1 MINQDIQTLVNQLD
15 NILLGKPEK
24 NKIENVNA
32 CLALLEEKLI
42 NLSQKMEET
51 KDFSMQLAE
60 GHLDIKMLSRDNYIC
75 FGLKEIQASLLHLT
89 WQVKQIEKGDYGQ
102 QVDFLG
108 EFSLTFNRMI
118 KRLKERETELE
129 TDKLTGARNLVKFR
143 IDAVKKIK
151 NKKSKYALVLIN
163 IDKFKIINDTFGFKK
178 GDEVICIMSESI
190 KKVLDPKE
198 IFGRYV
204 ADQFYILLN
213 YENHRKTL
221 ERIKTIYAII
231 EDEFKEKISQYYTLI
246 LLSGVYVIS
255 EKENDDVEFDIY
267 TNKARYA
274 LKDIKGKTENSILY
288 YNEKIKQKL
297 LESIEFETKMK
308 AALKNGEFEMY
319 LQPKYSLN
327 EERVVGAE
335 ALVRWNEPEKGLIS
349 PDAFI
354 KIFEN
359 NGFMVKIDFYMLE
372 QACLT
377 IRKWLDAGI
386 TPINIS
392 VNFSRLHLNNQRFV
406 NELVEVLN
414 KYEIPPKY
422 IEIELTERIF
432 FDNTKLLIEVM
443 NELHHYGFKLSMD
456 DFGSGYSSLGLL
468 KDLPLDI
475 IKLDRTFFTDYT
487 DLERGHAVIKGVID
501 IAKTLNI
508 QTVAEG
514 VETEEHIK
522 MLKEFGCDIV
532 QGFYYGKPVTVEIF
546 NRLMM

>member
-255 EKENDDVEFDIY
+255 EK
-267 TNKARYA
+267 
-274 LKDIKGKTENSILY
+274 
-288 YNEKIKQKL
+288 
-297 LESIEFETKMK
+297 
-308 AALKNGEFEMY
+308 
-319 LQPKYSLN
+319 
-327 EERVVGAE
+327 
-335 ALVRWNEPEKGLIS
+335 
-349 PDAFI
+349 
-354 KIFEN
+354 
-359 NGFMVKIDFYMLE
+359 
-372 QACLT
+372 
-377 IRKWLDAGI
+377 
-386 TPINIS
+386 
-392 VNFSRLHLNNQRFV
+392 
-406 NELVEVLN
+406 
-414 KYEIPPKY
+414 
-422 IEIELTERIF
+422 
-432 FDNTKLLIEVM
+432 
-443 NELHHYGFKLSMD
+443 
-456 DFGSGYSSLGLL
+456 
-468 KDLPLDI
+468 
-475 IKLDRTFFTDYT
+475 
-487 DLERGHAVIKGVID
+487 
-501 IAKTLNI
+501 
-508 QTVAEG
+508 
-514 VETEEHIK
+514 
-522 MLKEFGCDIV
+522 
-532 QGFYYGKPVTVEIF
+532 
-546 NRLMM
+546 